1 MKLNPHFKLRS
12 IAGEIIIVN
21 QGVPDTD
28 LTRIISFNFSAC
40 LLWKRLSG
48 KDFTLQEAALVLVE
62 SYHIPQPRTAAAVHQ
77 TAGCGCCAKSGAEAS
92 AGKQTGCGYRA
103 VR

>member
-12 IAGEIIIVN
+12 IAGETIIVN

-48 KDFTLQEAALVLVE
+48 KDFTLLRGSLGVGGILSYFSEQAERDVVIWADAL
-62 SYHIPQPRTAAAVHQ
+62 
-77 TAGCGCCAKSGAEAS
+77 K
-92 AGKQTGCGYRA
+92 K
-103 VR
+103 

>member
-62 SYHIPQPRTAAAVHQ
+62 SIVSKYNTSFATHSVCIRLFISASVI
-77 TAGCGCCAKSGAEAS
+77 KSGAAMS
-92 AGKQTGCGYRA
+92 L
-103 VR
+103 

>member
-12 IAGEIIIVN
+12 IAGETIIVN

-48 KDFTLQEAALVLVE
+48 KDFTLQEAALVWWNL
-62 SYHIPQPRTAAAVHQ
+62 IIFL
-77 TAGCGCCAKSGAEAS
+77 KSRPKEMW
-92 AGKQTGCGYRA
+92 
-103 VR
+103 

>member
-12 IAGEIIIVN
+12 IAGETIIVN

-48 KDFTLQEAALVLVE
+48 KDFFQMILYVLHHNMV
-62 SYHIPQPRTAAAVHQ
+62 YLHVHL
-77 TAGCGCCAKSGAEAS
+77 
-92 AGKQTGCGYRA
+92 
-103 VR
+103 

>member
-12 IAGEIIIVN
+12 IAGETIIVN

-48 KDFTLQEAALVLVE
+48 KDFTLRGSLGVGGIL
-62 SYHIPQPRTAAAVHQ
+62 SYFSR
-77 TAGCGCCAKSGAEAS
+77 AGRKRCGDLGRCTKKMFSL
-92 AGKQTGCGYRA
+92 T
-103 VR
+103 

>member
-28 LTRIISFNFSAC
+28 LTRIISFNFSA
-40 LLWKRLSG
+40 LLTLETTSG

-62 SYHIPQPRTAAAVHQ
+62 SYHIL
-77 TAGCGCCAKSGAEAS
+77 KSRPKEMW
-92 AGKQTGCGYRA
+92 
-103 VR
+103 

>member
-12 IAGEIIIVN
+12 IAGETIIVN

-48 KDFTLQEAALVLVE
+48 KDFTLQEGSLGVGGIL
-62 SYHIPQPRTAAAVHQ
+62 SYFSR
-77 TAGCGCCAKSGAEAS
+77 AGRKRCGDLGRCTKEMFSL
-92 AGKQTGCGYRA
+92 T
-103 VR
+103 

>member
-12 IAGEIIIVN
+12 IAGETIIVN

-48 KDFTLQEAALVLVE
+48 KDFT
-62 SYHIPQPRTAAAVHQ
+62 YKRQPW
-77 TAGCGCCAKSGAEAS
+77 CWWNLIIFLKSRPKEMW
-92 AGKQTGCGYRA
+92 
-103 VR
+103 

>member
-28 LTRIISFNFSAC
+28 LTRIISLIFRLLTLETTFGKGFHFTRGSLGVGGILSYSSRAGRKRCGDLGRCTKKMFS
-40 LLWKRLSG
+40 L
-48 KDFTLQEAALVLVE
+48 T
-62 SYHIPQPRTAAAVHQ
+62 
-77 TAGCGCCAKSGAEAS
+77 
-92 AGKQTGCGYRA
+92 
-103 VR
+103 

>member
-48 KDFTLQEAALVLVE
+48 KDFTLQEAAL
-62 SYHIPQPRTAAAVHQ
+62 SYSSR
-77 TAGCGCCAKSGAEAS
+77 AGRKRCGDLGRCTKKMFSL
-92 AGKQTGCGYRA
+92 T
-103 VR
+103 

>member
-12 IAGEIIIVN
+12 IAGETIIVN

-48 KDFTLQEAALVLVE
+48 KDFTLQEAALVLAE
-62 SYHIPQPRTAAAVHQ
+62 SYHISQEQ
-77 TAGCGCCAKSGAEAS
+77 AERDVVIWADALKKCS
-92 AGKQTGCGYRA
+92 ALLD
-103 VR
+103 

>member
-12 IAGEIIIVN
+12 IAGETII
-21 QGVPDTD
+21 VPDTD

-48 KDFTLQEAALVLVE
+48 KDFTLQEAALDGIL
-62 SYHIPQPRTAAAVHQ
+62 SYFSR
-77 TAGCGCCAKSGAEAS
+77 AGRRCGDLGRCTKKMFSL
-92 AGKQTGCGYRA
+92 T
-103 VR
+103 

>member
-28 LTRIISFNFSAC
+28 LTRIISFNFPLAYFGNDFRERIS
-40 LLWKRLSG
+40 LYKR
-48 KDFTLQEAALVLVE
+48 
-62 SYHIPQPRTAAAVHQ
+62 QPW
-77 TAGCGCCAKSGAEAS
+77 CWWNLIIFLKSRPKEMW
-92 AGKQTGCGYRA
+92 
-103 VR
+103 